1 MRLSRESCQRSSL
14 LSEVCGEQEF
24 MKAMMCFMV
33 EFWDVDRQPQP
44 PIQPH
49 SEPYID
55 FEWPLQGWCI
65 QLPQVRPHMP
75 ACAVASN
82 PQTPFL
88 LSNSSKCTWN
98 GCCRGWCIQ
107 LHLVWPHM
115 PVNWLCESR

>member
-1 MRLSRESCQRSSL
+1 MVPVLISSPFWVP
-14 LSEVCGEQEF
+14 SAIKEGVSVQEF

-65 QLPQVRPHMP
+65 QLPQV
-75 ACAVASN
+75 
-82 PQTPFL
+82 
-88 LSNSSKCTWN
+88 
-98 GCCRGWCIQ
+98 
-107 LHLVWPHM
+107 WPH
-115 PVNWLCESR
+115 VLADSVHDSNWTFHIMF